1 MRVLQVLRVDAG
13 LYYGG
18 GEVQA
23 ERTREALVRQGVEV
37 TVHGGLNRELGDI
50 VHFFGLFDSHWEVA
64 KYCLDQGIPYVVSPI
79 FVTPRSQARLKWRS
93 FRQRFIDFKFPKR
106 QFELLKC
113 AREIFPLTGFE
124 QSNLTA
130 FFGDRLPTSTRVPN
144 GVEPRFAAGDP
155 KLFRAKY
162 DIKGDFVLHAATIE
176 KSKNQLGVIQALKGT
191 DIQAIFL
198 GRIHDQAYFERC
210 KEEMGPNMRYL
221 GTIPHDGEMLPS
233 AFKAAKVFCLS
244 SRREILPLSA
254 MEATIAGCQIIL
266 GSKWGGQEVWGNHA
280 AYVDPEDPQ
289 AIRASIET
297 AMMAPPN
304 PAYAKEFM
312 EKYSWDAVAKQLKD
326 RYSNAIGMPVA

>member
-37 TVHGGLNRELGDI
+37 TVHGGLNRDLGDI
-50 VHFFGLFDSHWEVA
+50 VHFFGLFDSHGEVA

-93 FRQRFIDFKFPKR
+93 FRQKFIDFKFPKR
-106 QFELLKC
+106 QFELLKG

-124 QSNLTA
+124 QSNLTTY
-130 FFGDRLPTSTRVPN
+130 FGNRLPPCTRIPN
-144 GVEPRFAAGDP
+144 GVEPRFAAGYPD
-155 KLFRAKY
+155 LFRSEC

-176 KSKNQLGVIQALKGT
+176 KSKNQLGIIRALKGT
-191 DIQAIFL
+191 DIQAIFI
-198 GRIHDQAYFERC
+198 GRIHDQAYFGLC
-210 KEEMGPNMRYL
+210 QAEMGPNMRYL
-221 GTIPHDGEMLPS
+221 GPIPHDGELLPS
-233 AFKAAKVFCLS
+233 AFKAAKVFCLP

-254 MEATIAGCQIIL
+254 MEATVAGCQIIL

-280 AYVDPEDPQ
+280 AYVDADDPK
-289 AIRASIET
+289 AIRTSIET
-297 AMMAPPN
+297 AMKAVPN
-304 PAYAKEFM
+304 PSYAAEFM
-312 EKYSWDAVAKQLKD
+312 EKYSWVAVAKQLKD